1 MMLSSKLALA
11 GSLLATAVASTQNIT
26 ISDLSTGA
34 SCACTQLA
42 SNYGSLVLT
51 SNSTDYTAEATDYW
65 DVRAD
70 LLPGCIFMP
79 TEADQVA
86 DAVLI
91 FTSCGAQFAIR
102 GGGHM
107 NVNTILPVTL
117 MRKFLLTDDT
127 VSWLQQH

>member
-1 MMLSSKLALA
+1 MLSLKLSFA
-11 GSLLATAVASTQNIT
+11 GSLLAAVATSAQNIT
-26 ISDLSTGA
+26 IADLSAGA
-34 SCACTQLA
+34 NCACTQLA

-51 SNSTDYTAEATDYW
+51 SNSTTYTAEATDYW

-70 LLPGCIFMP
+70 LLPRCIFLP

-86 DAVLI
+86 DAVLT

-107 NVNTILPVTL
+107 NVHNVLPLDIT
-117 MRKFLLTDDT
+117 KTF
-127 VSWLQQH
+127 

>member
-1 MMLSSKLALA
+1 MLSSKLSLA
-11 GSLLATAVASTQNIT
+11 VSLLATAVTSARNIT
-26 ISDLSTGA
+26 IADLSTGA

-65 DVRAD
+65 DIRAD

-86 DAVLI
+86 DAVSI

-107 NVNTILPVTL
+107 NVNTTLPVI

-127 VSWLQQH
+127 VSWFQQY

>member
-1 MMLSSKLALA
+1 MSSCAFVWFMMLSSKLFLT
-11 GSLLATAVASTQNIT
+11 GSLLAAVIVSAQNLTIAS
-26 ISDLSTGA
+26 LSAGA

-42 SNYGSLVLT
+42 SNYGSLVLF
-51 SNSTDYTAEATDYW
+51 SNSTNYTAEAMNYW

-79 TEADQVA
+79 SEADQVA
-86 DAVLI
+86 DAVST

-107 NVNTILPVTL
+107 NVHDLPADL
-117 MRKFLLTDDT
+117 NEELL
-127 VSWLQQH
+127 SNR